1 MEVRKDCPHSPE
13 MVPLIEDETEDVMVV
28 VMEDVMEVLMVF
40 VRVAVILS
48 KVH

>member
-1 MEVRKDCPHSPE
+1 MVLIIVDGAEDVVMAEVDL
-13 MVPLIEDETEDVMVV
+13 VVDVMVD

-40 VRVAVILS
+40 SRVAVILS

>member
-1 MEVRKDCPHSPE
+1 